1 MIKASIFLCFIS
13 VCCNPAF
20 AQRKRSPEQLKKG
33 ETLYISCIHCHGT
46 TTGALADPLQ
56 RIRKVRTADY
66 LYKMMQDPMKFAAEN
81 KTAKKVF
88 EKRGLQMP
96 SYDHLSSEELKAIF
110 DYLDSLPYD
119 RKNYTHRTRQSKR
132 K

>member
-1 MIKASIFLCFIS
+1 MVKLCILFCFLLLSGF
-13 VCCNPAF
+13 PAF
-20 AQRKRSPEQLKKG
+20 TQKKPTKEQLKKG

-46 TTGALADPLQ
+46 TSGALADPLQ
-56 RIRKVRTADY
+56 RIRKVRSADY
-66 LYKMMQDPMKFAAEN
+66 LYKLMQDPMKFAEEN

-96 SYDHLSSEELKAIF
+96 SYDHLSREELKAIF

-119 RKNYTHRTRQSKR
+119 PENYTHRKRSKH

>member
-1 MIKASIFLCFIS
+1 MIKTGIFLCFIS
-13 VCCNPAF
+13 VCCIPAF
-20 AQRKRSPEQLKKG
+20 AQKKPSPEQLKKG

-96 SYDHLSSEELKAIF
+96 SYDHLSREELKAIF

-119 RKNYTHRTRQSKR
+119 RKNYTHRKRSKHR
-132 K
+132 